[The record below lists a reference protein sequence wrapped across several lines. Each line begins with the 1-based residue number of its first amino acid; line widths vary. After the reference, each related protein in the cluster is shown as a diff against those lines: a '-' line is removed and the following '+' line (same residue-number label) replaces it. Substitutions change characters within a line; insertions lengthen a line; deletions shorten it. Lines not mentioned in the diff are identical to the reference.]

1 MKKSNGSTTI
11 DFSCELN
18 RLSEFSFKIGK
29 MGESLR
35 MATDATVKI
44 FSKIE
49 TSFSPPVDSLLWSIK
64 SDEINEIDRAKA
76 LKLGLVNHR
85 IVQLSYRKGR
95 TGHKNMNRIR
105 KELYLY
111 AKRKGPFDCS
121 IRVSQS
127 KYSVRGVFE
136 ENG

>member
-18 RLSEFSFKIGK
+18 RLSESFSKIGE
-29 MGESLR
+29 GLG
-35 MATDATVKI
+35 MAADAMVEI
-44 FSKIE
+44 FSKIG
-49 TSFSPPVDSLLWSIK
+49 TSFSSIVDSLLWSIK

>member
-18 RLSEFSFKIGK
+18 RLSEAFYK
-29 MGESLR
+29 MRESLS
-35 MATDATVKI
+35 MAADAMVRI
-44 FSKIE
+44 FSKVG
-49 TSFSPPVDSLLWSIK
+49 TSLTSGVDSLLQSIK

-95 TGHKNMNRIR
+95 TGNKNMNRIR

>member
-18 RLSEFSFKIGK
+18 RLSEAFYKV
-29 MGESLR
+29 GEGLS
-35 MATDATVKI
+35 MAADAMVRI
-44 FSKIE
+44 FSKIG
-49 TSFSPPVDSLLWSIK
+49 TSFSPPVDSLLQSIK

-76 LKLGLVNHR
+76 LKLGLVGHR
-85 IVQLSYRKGR
+85 VVQLSYRRGR

-111 AKRKGPFDCS
+111 AKRKGPFNCS

-127 KYSVRGVFE
+127 KYFVREVSK